1 MPTYGS
7 ASHPTYATLPETPP
21 RSGWRMSQRALL
33 LREREIANPV
43 LQPVTGS
50 PRTFETGLHLISV
63 RRGPSNVPDAELGV
77 AREAVRVEPCA
88 AIGLYRSLEPAL
100 APPGAL
106 LSPQYPVLHLSH
118 EFEPV
123 TERAI
128 RGVLTIDGDVPQAIE
143 AANI

>member
-63 RRGPSNVPDAELGV
+63 GRGPSNIPDAELGV
-77 AREAVRVEPCA
+77 AREAVRVELCA
-88 AIGLYRSLEPAL
+88 AIGLYRSLKPEPACASL
-100 APPGAL
+100 GAV
-106 LSPQYPVLHLSH
+106 LSQQYPVLHLSH

-128 RGVLTIDGDVPQAIE
+128 RGVLTI
-143 AANI
+143 